1 MTTPIIGSDFLTY
14 FHLLSDK
21 VMVNAKTGLKI
32 TANRQ
37 ENSRKIYDRRHSLSP
52 FIGAIPQNYANLEEA
67 STATAAFNHAL
78 H

>member
-1 MTTPIIGSDFLTY
+1 MITPIIGSDFLTY

-21 VMVNAKTGLKI
+21 VTDECKTGFKT

-37 ENSRKIYDRRHSLSP
+37 ENSRKIYDSRHSLSP
-52 FIGAIPQNYANLEEA
+52 FIGAIPQNYANLGEA